1 VLVIDGKGDQTS
13 APMGAIMIAIC
24 RKRGLGGVVLDGAV
38 RDAMI
43 AV

>member
-24 RKRGLGGVVLDGAV
+24 RKRGLGGVV